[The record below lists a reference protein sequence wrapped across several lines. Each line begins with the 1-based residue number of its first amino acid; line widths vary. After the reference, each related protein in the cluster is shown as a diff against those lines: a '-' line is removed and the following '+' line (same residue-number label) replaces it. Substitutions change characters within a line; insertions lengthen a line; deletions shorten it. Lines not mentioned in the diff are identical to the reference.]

1 MSFDYFLLCSLISN
15 NIGVIF
21 CTILAFLMWFLNI
34 FLFFSSKC
42 ARIMDFLLTLSPKI

>member
-15 NIGVIF
+15 NIGIIF

-34 FLFFSSKC
+34 FLFFFAKMRSNNGFFTNF
-42 ARIMDFLLTLSPKI
+42 AP

>member
-15 NIGVIF
+15 NIGIIF

-34 FLFFSSKC
+34 FFIFFAKMRSNNGFFTNF
-42 ARIMDFLLTLSPKI
+42 AP

>member
-21 CTILAFLMWFLNI
+21 CTILAFLMWFLNN
-34 FLFFSSKC
+34 FLFFFVKMRSNNG
-42 ARIMDFLLTLSPKI
+42 FFTNFVP